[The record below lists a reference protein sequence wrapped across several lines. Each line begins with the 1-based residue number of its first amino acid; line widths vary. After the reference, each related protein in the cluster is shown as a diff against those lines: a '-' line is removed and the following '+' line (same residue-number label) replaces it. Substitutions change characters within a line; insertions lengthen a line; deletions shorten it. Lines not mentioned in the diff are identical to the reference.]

1 MGIRKNIK
9 TKDETLEGKK
19 KDIDKVHYLFFHR
32 VFSIEDIEHYFKG
45 KYTYNDIK
53 RMVKLKYQDYYSKEN
68 ANGR

>member
-1 MGIRKNIK
+1 MGVHKK
-9 TKDETLEGKK
+9 VKGKDADLDSKK
-19 KDIDKVHYLFFHR
+19 KDIDKVHYLFFQR

-53 RMVKLKYQDYYSKEN
+53 RMVKFKYQDYYSKEN